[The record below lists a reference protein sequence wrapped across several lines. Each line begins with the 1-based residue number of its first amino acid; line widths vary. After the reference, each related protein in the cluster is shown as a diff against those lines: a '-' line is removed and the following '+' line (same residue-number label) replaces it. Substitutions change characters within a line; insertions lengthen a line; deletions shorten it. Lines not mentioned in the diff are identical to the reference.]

1 MQRRVIVIGRVSPN
15 TRSHGR
21 MRFPSFN
28 TRGASAS
35 MLAVALAM
43 LAPGQTLAQPSA
55 ADPLKI
61 LGFFS
66 PDYDSTYGAGCAA
79 IAKPLG
85 LERLIIQLRTDQSTA
100 PDRFKLTTRAAAGSD
115 GLYYGSFSQAESDF
129 VLSFPDIGVTLQGH
143 RFEVSHKEGDTVVQ
157 DRDGLLVT
165 VRHGSDS
172 GVCDFE
178 EEEEGGF

>member
-1 MQRRVIVIGRVSPN
+1 
-15 TRSHGR
+15 
-21 MRFPSFN
+21 MRFPSLN
-28 TRGASAS
+28 DCAAQAS
-35 MLAVALAM
+35 MFAVVLAM
-43 LAPGQTLAQPSA
+43 LAPGQALAQPST

-66 PDYDSTYGAGCAA
+66 PDYDSTYGPGCAA
-79 IAKPLG
+79 VAKPLG

-100 PDRFKLTTRAAAGSD
+100 PDLFKLTTRAAPGSD
-115 GLYYGSFSQAESDF
+115 GLYFGSFSQAGSDF

-143 RFEVSHKEGDTVVQ
+143 RFEVSHKEGDTTVQ

-165 VRHGSDS
+165 LRHGSDS
-172 GVCDFE
+172 TVCDFE